1 MYFVLVL
8 TLLCFICV
16 DIVVTFV
23 SCCILVVMCF
33 STWGSFCFCCFFHIC
48 LVRLCV
54 ITICT
59 FIYESMFLI

>member
-33 STWGSFCFCCFFHIC
+33 STWGSFCFCCFFSYLLGASMC
-48 LVRLCV
+48 DNYMQ
-54 ITICT
+54 
-59 FIYESMFLI
+59 IYL